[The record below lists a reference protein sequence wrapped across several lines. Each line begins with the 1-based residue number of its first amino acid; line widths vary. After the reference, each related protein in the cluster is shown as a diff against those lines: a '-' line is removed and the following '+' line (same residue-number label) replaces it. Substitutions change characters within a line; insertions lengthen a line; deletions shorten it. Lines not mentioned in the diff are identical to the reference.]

1 MKECPKNFEA
11 LTGDEIVD
19 CVENI
24 LITHG
29 KKALE
34 LARKEVLQE
43 KVESTQV
50 QEALQYFM
58 TKYWGDVT
66 RPALMSLICEAVGG
80 NSERLTPI
88 SASIILISG
97 AVDIHDDIIDKSET
111 KNSRQTVFG
120 KFGNDIA
127 LLVGDALYFKGF
139 TLLYQAIEKGFQPE
153 VCSFIL
159 DTIKTTFFDMG
170 DAEACELKLRGKYD
184 VSPEEYIRIST
195 KKAADVEAYAKISAV
210 LGGGTP
216 KQVNDFSEFGRLLG
230 TTLILRDDLLD
241 LIDFKELTHR
251 IHEEH
256 LPLPM
261 LYALQN
267 PIFAPKL
274 KSIITQQIITE
285 KDADELLEIIEKSE
299 SFKKYRTV
307 LEKLTEQS
315 LKYLNE
321 VQNRKNEL
329 ELITK
334 SILLPLDDLKI

>member
-1 MKECPKNFEA
+1 MKEYPKSFEE

-29 KKALE
+29 KKALD
-34 LARKEVLQE
+34 LARNEVLHE
-43 KVESTQV
+43 KVESTQI
-50 QEALQYFM
+50 QEALHYFI

-80 NSERLTPI
+80 NSERLTQI

-97 AVDIHDDIIDKSET
+97 AVDIHDDIIDKSKT
-111 KNSRQTVFG
+111 KNSRQTVLG
-120 KFGNDIA
+120 KFGSDIA

-139 TLLYQAIEKGFQPE
+139 TLLYQAIEKDFQPE
-153 VCSFIL
+153 VCSFVL
-159 DTIKTTFFDMG
+159 ETIKTTFFDMG

-195 KKAADVEAYAKISAV
+195 KKAADVEAYAIISAV

-216 KQVNDFSEFGRLLG
+216 NQVNDFGKFGRLLG
-230 TTLILRDDLLD
+230 TILILRDDLLD

-251 IHEEH
+251 IYEEH

-267 PIFAPKL
+267 PTSAPKL
-274 KSIITQQIITE
+274 KSIISQQTIIE
-285 KDADELLEIIEKSE
+285 NDVDELLEIIEKSG
-299 SFKKYRTV
+299 SFKKYRNL
-307 LEKLTEQS
+307 LENLTEQS
-315 LKYLNE
+315 LKYISE
-321 VQNRKNEL
+321 IQNRKNEL